1 MTEPKISDSSQDSFY
16 RSIFDLANDGIALLH
31 DGKFHQCNNR
41 ALEILDRPREQIIGH
56 YPWEFSPDI
65 QPDGQD
71 TQAKAKAILE
81 RGYAGKKQVFEWEHT
96 AEDGTPLTLEV
107 SLSLI
112 PDTENTYLLCHLR
125 DITVRLHTE
134 EALRKSEE
142 RYRQIVEDQT
152 DAIIRW
158 LPDGMRT
165 FVNGSYCRLVGKPR
179 EELIGS
185 SFFHEIVEDDRDRIK
200 KSVSQLTRDNPI
212 SIDKHRAK
220 TSDGQYRWHR
230 WIDHA
235 LFDEAD
241 NVIEFQSV
249 GRDIHDQVILE
260 DALRDSEEKFKK
272 AFRSCPSAILLSRK
286 DNGVIVEA
294 NQAFASMTGYREE
307 EVCHHTTVEI
317 GLWEQVEDRERFNE
331 LLDATGKV
339 QDWELEMKIKSGE
352 TRNCIISAEIIS
364 VGGEA
369 HVVTL
374 AQDVTERLQL
384 VEQLVQAQKM
394 EAVGQLTSGIAHDF
408 GNLLTVIKGNL
419 SLLQQELTDNENND
433 ALELV
438 EDALSATEDGVDITR
453 RLLGFSRSQAM
464 AAVDVDLKD
473 LLTGFHRLTDR
484 SLGDDV
490 SLKITVE
497 NELPKIHVNKA
508 QLESSLLNL
517 VINARDAMKESG
529 KILLHASYRYVDREA
544 RTICTDYEPGNY
556 VAIKISDS
564 GGGMSQDVMGKVFE
578 PFFTTKGGD
587 GGTGLGLSMV
597 YGFVKQSEGGLSIDS
612 RLGGGTDVTMLLP
625 PSQAVE
631 NPIPEAVEKDS
642 IVSRHLKVLVVE
654 DKSSV
659 RRLALRILNDLG
671 YTAIEAHNSDE
682 AIEILQQDPSVDV
695 LFSDILMP
703 GASNGFELAD
713 WASGRFPDMKILLTT
728 ASLDVLENLQ
738 SESGNAYPVLPKP
751 YTSDSLALEM
761 ERLDLP

>member
-1 MTEPKISDSSQDSFY
+1 M
-16 RSIFDLANDGIALLH
+16 
-31 DGKFHQCNNR
+31 
-41 ALEILDRPREQIIGH
+41 
-56 YPWEFSPDI
+56 
-65 QPDGQD
+65 
-71 TQAKAKAILE
+71 
-81 RGYAGKKQVFEWEHT
+81 
-96 AEDGTPLTLEV
+96 
-107 SLSLI
+107 
-112 PDTENTYLLCHLR
+112 
-125 DITVRLHTE
+125 
-134 EALRKSEE
+134 
-142 RYRQIVEDQT
+142 
-152 DAIIRW
+152 
-158 LPDGMRT
+158 
-165 FVNGSYCRLVGKPR
+165 
-179 EELIGS
+179 
-185 SFFHEIVEDDRDRIK
+185 
-200 KSVSQLTRDNPI
+200 
-212 SIDKHRAK
+212 
-220 TSDGQYRWHR
+220 
-230 WIDHA
+230 
-235 LFDEAD
+235 
-241 NVIEFQSV
+241 
-249 GRDIHDQVILE
+249 
-260 DALRDSEEKFKK
+260 
-272 AFRSCPSAILLSRK
+272 
-286 DNGVIVEA
+286 
-294 NQAFASMTGYREE
+294 
-307 EVCHHTTVEI
+307 
-317 GLWEQVEDRERFNE
+317 
-331 LLDATGKV
+331 
-339 QDWELEMKIKSGE
+339 
-352 TRNCIISAEIIS
+352 
-364 VGGEA
+364 
-369 HVVTL
+369 TL

-490 SLKITVE
+490 NLKITVE

-659 RRLALRILNDLG
+659 RRLALRILIDLG

>member
-1 MTEPKISDSSQDSFY
+1 M
-16 RSIFDLANDGIALLH
+16 
-31 DGKFHQCNNR
+31 
-41 ALEILDRPREQIIGH
+41 
-56 YPWEFSPDI
+56 
-65 QPDGQD
+65 
-71 TQAKAKAILE
+71 
-81 RGYAGKKQVFEWEHT
+81 
-96 AEDGTPLTLEV
+96 
-107 SLSLI
+107 
-112 PDTENTYLLCHLR
+112 
-125 DITVRLHTE
+125 
-134 EALRKSEE
+134 
-142 RYRQIVEDQT
+142 
-152 DAIIRW
+152 
-158 LPDGMRT
+158 
-165 FVNGSYCRLVGKPR
+165 
-179 EELIGS
+179 
-185 SFFHEIVEDDRDRIK
+185 
-200 KSVSQLTRDNPI
+200 
-212 SIDKHRAK
+212 
-220 TSDGQYRWHR
+220 
-230 WIDHA
+230 
-235 LFDEAD
+235 
-241 NVIEFQSV
+241 
-249 GRDIHDQVILE
+249 
-260 DALRDSEEKFKK
+260 
-272 AFRSCPSAILLSRK
+272 
-286 DNGVIVEA
+286 
-294 NQAFASMTGYREE
+294 
-307 EVCHHTTVEI
+307 
-317 GLWEQVEDRERFNE
+317 
-331 LLDATGKV
+331 
-339 QDWELEMKIKSGE
+339 
-352 TRNCIISAEIIS
+352 
-364 VGGEA
+364 
-369 HVVTL
+369 TL

-490 SLKITVE
+490 NLKITVE

-631 NPIPEAVEKDS
+631 NPIPDAVEKDS

-659 RRLALRILNDLG
+659 RRLALRILIDLG